1 MTGFFTLELSTLY
14 FELEVEISEENPP
27 QKTTDSIP
35 LQHCEE
41 IAVPSIC
48 RIIFG
53 FFPYAALHFFP
64 ALNLTLSDTFSQITK
79 PLKNF
84 A

>member
-41 IAVPSIC
+41 IAVAQHLSYYF
-48 RIIFG
+48 RIFSLRRSSL
-53 FFPYAALHFFP
+53 FSR
-64 ALNLTLSDTFSQITK
+64 TKSDTF
-79 PLKNF
+79 
-84 A
+84 